1 MILKPYAAEPSHSI
15 GRQYQ
20 ESESKFRNDFQRDR
34 DRIIHS
40 SAFRRL
46 EYKTQVFVNHE
57 GDMFRTR
64 LTHSL
69 EVSQIS
75 RGIARTLNCHE
86 DLAEAIAL
94 AHDLGH
100 TPFGHAGQNSLN
112 DCMKDFGGFEHNLQ
126 SLRVVDLLEK
136 RYADFDGLNLTFET
150 REGILKHCSIKN
162 AKNLG
167 AIGERFIK
175 KKQPSLE
182 AQLVNFAD
190 EIAYNNHDIDDGYR
204 SGLLKFK
211 ALMDVSLFKEH
222 AEFVKKYYPNIDDV
236 RWLHETI
243 RRIMYNLIFDICEAS
258 AINLAKFEPQTNDEI
273 RTLPKLINLSKE
285 MAKKQ
290 LELKQFLRS
299 HLYEHERVVEM
310 TNNAKK
316 IIKDLFLY
324 FMNDPS
330 LMPESYQN
338 SSTQDLA
345 RAVADYLAGMTDRY
359 AIKTHKDIKL
369 R

>member
-1 MILKPYAAEPSHSI
+1 
-15 GRQYQ
+15 
-20 ESESKFRNDFQRDR
+20 
-34 DRIIHS
+34 
-40 SAFRRL
+40 
-46 EYKTQVFVNHE
+46 
-57 GDMFRTR
+57 
-64 LTHSL
+64 
-69 EVSQIS
+69 
-75 RGIARTLNCHE
+75 
-86 DLAEAIAL
+86 
-94 AHDLGH
+94 
-100 TPFGHAGQNSLN
+100 
-112 DCMKDFGGFEHNLQ
+112 
-126 SLRVVDLLEK
+126 
-136 RYADFDGLNLTFET
+136 
-150 REGILKHCSIKN
+150 
-162 AKNLG
+162 
-167 AIGERFIK
+167 
-175 KKQPSLE
+175 
-182 AQLVNFAD
+182 
-190 EIAYNNHDIDDGYR
+190 
-204 SGLLKFK
+204 
-211 ALMDVSLFKEH
+211 
-222 AEFVKKYYPNIDDV
+222 
-236 RWLHETI
+236 
-243 RRIMYNLIFDICEAS
+243 MYNLIFDICEAS